1 MASPPPGERRLAV
14 TGMIGWFARNGVAA
28 NLLMVLIVVS
38 GLLALTGI
46 PIEVFPSLATQ
57 SITVSVPYLGA
68 APGEVE
74 QGVCLRVEEA
84 VQDLE
89 GVSRIRS
96 TAAEGVGA
104 VVIEL
109 ESGVDVREALDAV
122 KSRIDA
128 ITTFPEETEKP
139 IIQEALI
146 RRRVITVAIY
156 GDVEERALKAV
167 AEQVRDGLS
176 ELPDITQVE
185 LDAVRPYEISIEVS
199 EDTLRQYGLTF
210 DELVQAIR
218 RSSLDLPGGAVRAR
232 EGEILLRTMGQA
244 YRGTEYEEIVLRAR
258 PDGSRLVLG
267 DIARVTDGFAEMDV
281 MSRFDGQPVA
291 LVQVYRVGDQSALRV
306 AREVK
311 RFVAERSAALP
322 PGLKLT
328 TWLDDTVSLRD
339 RLRVLLDSGR
349 LGLVLV
355 FLVLALFLKFRLAL
369 WVSVGIAVSFMGA
382 LTVLP
387 YVGVTINVTSLFAFI
402 VVLGIVVD
410 DAIVVGENI
419 YRHFEMGKSGIR
431 AAVDG
436 ARQVATPVLFS
447 VLTTVAAF
455 SPLIYAIEGPVGGI
469 ARMIP
474 LVVIGCLAFS
484 LIESMLVMP
493 NHLSH
498 LSHRREDRERRGLAA
513 RLDRFQGFFGDGVKW
528 VIGRVYRPLIERA
541 LEWRYVTVAVQVA
554 VLLIVTGLLASGR
567 IKFEFFPEVEGD
579 NAVVLLTM
587 PQGTPAESTL
597 AAVELIEAAA
607 SELEEEL
614 RREGHGEVFRHVM
627 ATVGSQPFA
636 VLQGASS
643 PTARFEVPVAAPH
656 EAEVNIELMSSR
668 ERTIRASEVVRRWR
682 DKVGSVPDAVRVDF
696 TASLL
701 SFGSPVDVQLTG
713 TDLDRL
719 QAAGD
724 EIKARLGDYA
734 GVFDV
739 SDSFRRAKP
748 ELRLELDPRA
758 EALGLRL
765 ESLGRQVRQGFYGAE
780 AQRIQRGRD
789 DVRVMVRY
797 PLEERETLTS
807 LEDMRIRTPTG
818 AEVPFSFA
826 GRAEFGRGAATIQRI
841 DRRRVLNITA
851 DVDPAVVT
859 ANEVVG
865 DLQANVLPRIL
876 ADYPGISTSF
886 AGEQEQQ
893 QRAFQGLLEALAVA
907 LILIYALLAIPFRSY
922 LQPLLVMSA
931 IPFGLI
937 GAVLGHVVLGLNL
950 TILSLLGV
958 IALTGVVVN
967 DSLVMV
973 DFINRRV
980 AAGMGVQEAI
990 RDAGAARFR
999 PIVLTSLTTFAG
1011 LLPLLLERS
1020 FQAQF
1025 LVPMAVS
1032 IAFGVLFATAIT
1044 LVLVPA
1050 LYGIL
1055 NDFRSQ
1061 AAVQRRAPLEPTE
1074 ADGALK
1080 GVPDAV

>member
-1 MASPPPGERRLAV
+1 MRGV
-14 TGMIGWFARNGVAA
+14 IGWFARNGVAA
-28 NLLMVLIVVS
+28 NLLMLFIVVW
-38 GLLALTGI
+38 GVLAVIGM
-46 PIEVFPSLATQ
+46 PIEVFPSMETQ
-57 SITVSVPYLGA
+57 SVMVTVPYLGA
-68 APGEVE
+68 APEEVE

-89 GVSRIRS
+89 GVDTVRS
-96 TAAEGVGA
+96 TAAEGVGT

-109 ESGVDVREALDAV
+109 ESGADTREVLDEV

-146 RRRVITVAIY
+146 RRRVITVAVY

-167 AEQVRDGLS
+167 AEQVREGLS

-210 DELVQAIR
+210 DEVVLAVR

-244 YRGTEYEEIVLRAR
+244 YRGTEYRDIVLRAR

-267 DIARVTDGFAEMDV
+267 DIAEVTDGFAETDV
-281 MSRFDGQPVA
+281 TSRFDGQPVA
-291 LVQVYRVGDQSALRV
+291 LVQVYRVGDQSALRL
-306 AREVK
+306 ARQVK
-311 RFVAERSAALP
+311 GFVAERSAALP
-322 PGLKLT
+322 PGLSMT
-328 TWLDDTVSLRD
+328 TWLDDTVPLQD
-339 RLRVLLDSGR
+339 RLRVLLESGR
-349 LGLVLV
+349 LGLLLV
-355 FLVLALFLKFRLAL
+355 FLVLALFLKLRLAL

-382 LTVLP
+382 LALLP
-387 YVGVTINVTSLFAFI
+387 YVDVTINVMSLFAFI
-402 VVLGIVVD
+402 LVLGIVVD

-419 YRHFEMGKSGIR
+419 YRHFEMGKRGMR
-431 AAVDG
+431 AAIDG
-436 ARQVATPVLFS
+436 ARQVATPVTFS
-447 VLTTVAAF
+447 ILTTVAAF
-455 SPLIYAIEGPVGGI
+455 SPLIYSIEGPSAAI
-469 ARMIP
+469 ARTIP

-484 LIESMLVMP
+484 LIESMLVLP

-498 LSHRREDRERRGLAA
+498 LVHRHGEGRRRGI
-513 RLDRFQGFFGDGVKW
+513 RWGWSIFQGFFSNRMKW
-528 VIGRVYRPLIERA
+528 VIERGYRPLIERA
-541 LEWRYVTVAVQVA
+541 LEYRYATVAIAVA
-554 VLLIVTGLLASGR
+554 VFLITAGYIASGR
-567 IKFEFFPEVEGD
+567 MKFEFFPDVEAD

-587 PQGTPAESTL
+587 PQGTPAETTL
-597 AAVELIEAAA
+597 AAVTRIEAAA
-607 SELEEEL
+607 FELEEEL
-614 RREGHGEVFRHVM
+614 RSEGHGDVFRHVM
-627 ATVGSQPFA
+627 ATVGSQPYA
-636 VLQGASS
+636 ALQQQSG
-643 PTARFEVPVAAPH
+643 PTAGFQVAVAAPH
-656 EAEVNIELMSSR
+656 QGEVNLELQSSR

-682 DKVGSVPDAVRVDF
+682 DKVGIVPDAVGVEY
-696 TASLL
+696 TASLV
-701 SFGSPVDVQLTG
+701 SFGAAVDVELTG
-713 TDLDRL
+713 TDLDELR
-719 QAAGD
+719 AAGE
-724 EIKARLGDYA
+724 EIKARLADYP
-734 GVFDV
+734 GVFDI
-739 SDSFRRAKP
+739 SDSFRAGKR
-748 ELRLELDPRA
+748 EIRLELDPRA
-758 EALGLRL
+758 ESLGLNL
-765 ESLGRQVRQGFYGAE
+765 EALGRQVRQGFYGAE

-797 PLEERETLTS
+797 PLEERETLAS

-826 GRAEFGRGAATIQRI
+826 GHADFGRGFATIQRI

-865 DLQANVLPRIL
+865 DLQANVLPELL
-876 ADYPGISTSF
+876 AGYPGINSSF
-886 AGEQEQQ
+886 AGEQQEQRQ
-893 QRAFQGLLEALAVA
+893 TFEGLFEALGVA
-907 LILIYALLAIPFRSY
+907 LIVIYALLAIPFRSY
-922 LQPLLVMSA
+922 LQPMIVMSA

-937 GAVLGHVVLGLNL
+937 GAVMGHLVVGISL
-950 TILSLLGV
+950 TMLSLLGL

-980 AAGMGVQEAI
+980 AVGMKVQEAI

-999 PIVLTSLTTFAG
+999 PIVLTSLTTFVG

-1032 IAFGVLFATAIT
+1032 LAFGVLFATAIT
-1044 LVLVPA
+1044 LLLVPS
-1050 LYGIL
+1050 LYAIL

-1061 AAVQRRAPLEPTE
+1061 VAVHGRKPPEETE
-1074 ADGALK
+1074 ADGALE
-1080 GVPDAV
+1080 GVLDAV

>member
-1 MASPPPGERRLAV
+1 MSGV
-14 TGMIGWFARNGVAA
+14 IGWFARNGVAA
-28 NLLMVLIVVS
+28 NLLMVFIVVW
-38 GLLALTGI
+38 GVLAVTGT
-46 PIEVFPSLATQ
+46 PIEVFPSMETL
-57 SITVSVPYLGA
+57 SIAVTVPYLGA
-68 APGEVE
+68 APEEVE

-89 GVSRIRS
+89 GVDTVRS
-96 TAAEGVGA
+96 TAAEGVGT

-109 ESGVDVREALDAV
+109 ESGAEPREVLDEV

-146 RRRVITVAIY
+146 RRRVITVAVY

-167 AEQVRDGLS
+167 AEQVREGLA

-210 DELVQAIR
+210 DEVVLAVR

-244 YRGTEYEEIVLRAR
+244 YRGTEYRDIVLRAR

-267 DIARVTDGFAEMDV
+267 DIARVTDGFAETDV
-281 MSRFDGQPVA
+281 TSRFDGQSVA
-291 LVQVYRVGDQSALRV
+291 LVQIYRVGDQSALRIS
-306 AREVK
+306 RQVK
-311 RFVAERSAALP
+311 EFVAERSAALP
-322 PGLKLT
+322 PGLRMT
-328 TWLDDTVSLRD
+328 TWLDDSVPLQD
-339 RLRVLLDSGR
+339 RLRVLLESGR
-349 LGLVLV
+349 LGLLLV
-355 FLVLALFLKFRLAL
+355 FLVLALFLKLRLAL

-382 LTVLP
+382 LAVLP
-387 YVGVTINVTSLFAFI
+387 YVDVTINVMSLFAFI
-402 VVLGIVVD
+402 LVLGIVVD

-419 YRHFEMGKSGIR
+419 YRHFEMGKRGMR

-436 ARQVATPVLFS
+436 ARQVATPVTFS
-447 VLTTVAAF
+447 ILTTVAAF
-455 SPLIYAIEGPVGGI
+455 SPLIYSMEGPSAAI
-469 ARMIP
+469 ARTIP

-484 LIESMLVMP
+484 LIESMLVLP

-498 LSHRREDRERRGLAA
+498 LTHRHGEGRRRGIHWGWSL
-513 RLDRFQGFFGDGVKW
+513 FQGYFSSRMKW
-528 VIGRVYRPLIERA
+528 VIERGYRPLIERA
-541 LEWRYVTVAVQVA
+541 LEYRYATVAIAVA
-554 VLLIVTGLLASGR
+554 VFLVTAGYIFSGR
-567 IKFEFFPEVEGD
+567 MKFEFFPDVEAD

-587 PQGTPAESTL
+587 PQGTPAETTL
-597 AAVELIEAAA
+597 TAVTRIESAAFELA
-607 SELEEEL
+607 EEL
-614 RREGHGEVFRHVM
+614 RREGHGDVFRHVM
-627 ATVGSQPFA
+627 ATVGSQPYA
-636 VLQGASS
+636 ALQQQSG
-643 PTARFEVPVAAPH
+643 PTAGFQVAVAAPH
-656 EAEVNIELMSSR
+656 QGEVNVELQSSR
-668 ERTIRASEVVRRWR
+668 ERTIRATEVVRRWR
-682 DKVGSVPDAVRVDF
+682 DKVGTVADAVRVEY
-696 TASLL
+696 TASLV
-701 SFGSPVDVQLTG
+701 SFGAAVDVELTG
-713 TDLDRL
+713 TSLDQLR
-719 QAAGD
+719 AAGE
-724 EIKARLGDYA
+724 EIKTRLADYP
-734 GVFDV
+734 GVFDI
-739 SDSFRRAKP
+739 SDSFRAGKR
-748 ELRLELDPRA
+748 EIRLELDPRA
-758 EALGLRL
+758 ESLGLSL
-765 ESLGRQVRQGFYGAE
+765 EALGRQVRQGFYGAE

-797 PLEERETLTS
+797 PLEERETLAS

-826 GRAEFGRGAATIQRI
+826 GRADFGRGFATIQRI

-865 DLQANVLPRIL
+865 DLQANVLPEIL
-876 ADYPGISTSF
+876 AGYPGIDSSF
-886 AGEQEQQ
+886 AGEQEE
-893 QRAFQGLLEALAVA
+893 QRQTFEGLFEALGVA
-907 LILIYALLAIPFRSY
+907 LIVIYALLAIPFRSY
-922 LQPLLVMSA
+922 LQPMIVMSA

-937 GAVLGHVVLGLNL
+937 GAVMGHLVVGLNL
-950 TILSLLGV
+950 TMLSLLGL

-980 AAGMGVQEAI
+980 AVGMKVHEAI

-999 PIVLTSLTTFAG
+999 PIVLTSLTTFVG

-1032 IAFGVLFATAIT
+1032 LAFGVLFATAIT
-1044 LVLVPA
+1044 LVLVPS
-1050 LYGIL
+1050 LYAIL

-1061 AAVQRRAPLEPTE
+1061 VAVHGRKPPEETE
-1074 ADGALK
+1074 AEGALE
-1080 GVPDAV
+1080 GVLDAV

>member
-1 MASPPPGERRLAV
+1 MRGV
-14 TGMIGWFARNGVAA
+14 IGWFARNGVAA
-28 NLLMVLIVVS
+28 NLLMLFIVVW
-38 GLLALTGI
+38 GVLAVTGM
-46 PIEVFPSLATQ
+46 PIEVFPSMETQ
-57 SITVSVPYLGA
+57 SVMVTVPYLGA
-68 APGEVE
+68 APEEVE

-89 GVSRIRS
+89 GVDTVRS
-96 TAAEGVGA
+96 TAAEGVGT

-109 ESGVDVREALDAV
+109 ESGADTREVLDEV

-146 RRRVITVAIY
+146 RRRVITVAVY

-167 AEQVRDGLS
+167 AEQVREGLS

-210 DELVQAIR
+210 DEVVLAVR

-244 YRGTEYEEIVLRAR
+244 YRGTEYRDIVLRAR

-267 DIARVTDGFAEMDV
+267 DIAEVTDGFAETDV
-281 MSRFDGQPVA
+281 TSRFDGQPVA
-291 LVQVYRVGDQSALRV
+291 LVQVYRVGDQSALRL
-306 AREVK
+306 ARQVK
-311 RFVAERSAALP
+311 GFVAERSATLP
-322 PGLKLT
+322 PGLSMT
-328 TWLDDTVSLRD
+328 TWLDDTVPLQD
-339 RLRVLLDSGR
+339 RLRVLLESGR
-349 LGLVLV
+349 LGLLLV
-355 FLVLALFLKFRLAL
+355 FLVLALFLKLRLAL

-382 LTVLP
+382 LALLP
-387 YVGVTINVTSLFAFI
+387 YVDVTINVMSLFAFI
-402 VVLGIVVD
+402 LVLGIVVD

-419 YRHFEMGKSGIR
+419 YRHFEMGKRGMR
-431 AAVDG
+431 AAIDG
-436 ARQVATPVLFS
+436 ARQVATPVTFS
-447 VLTTVAAF
+447 ILTTVAAF
-455 SPLIYAIEGPVGGI
+455 SPLIYSMEGPSAAI
-469 ARMIP
+469 ARTIP

-484 LIESMLVMP
+484 LIESMLVLP

-498 LSHRREDRERRGLAA
+498 LTHRHGEGRRRGIHWGWSI
-513 RLDRFQGFFGDGVKW
+513 FQGFFSSRMKW
-528 VIGRVYRPLIERA
+528 VIERGYRPLIERA
-541 LEWRYVTVAVQVA
+541 LEYRYATVAIAVA
-554 VLLIVTGLLASGR
+554 VFLITAGYIASGR
-567 IKFEFFPEVEGD
+567 MKFEFFPDVEAD

-587 PQGTPAESTL
+587 PQGTPAETTL
-597 AAVELIEAAA
+597 AAVTRIEAAA
-607 SELEEEL
+607 FELEEEL
-614 RREGHGEVFRHVM
+614 QREGHGDVFRHVM
-627 ATVGSQPFA
+627 ATVGSQPYA
-636 VLQGASS
+636 ALVQQSG
-643 PTARFEVPVAAPH
+643 PTAGFQVAVAAPH
-656 EAEVNIELMSSR
+656 QGEVNVELMSSR

-682 DKVGSVPDAVRVDF
+682 DKVGTVPDAVGVEY
-696 TASLL
+696 TASLV
-701 SFGSPVDVQLTG
+701 SFGAAVDVELTG
-713 TDLDRL
+713 TDLDELR
-719 QAAGD
+719 AAGE
-724 EIKARLGDYA
+724 EIKARLADYP
-734 GVFDV
+734 GVFDI
-739 SDSFRRAKP
+739 SDSFRAGKR
-748 ELRLELDPRA
+748 EIRLELDPRA
-758 EALGLRL
+758 ESLGLSL
-765 ESLGRQVRQGFYGAE
+765 EALGRQVRQGFYGAE

-789 DVRVMVRY
+789 DIRVMVRY
-797 PLEERETLTS
+797 PLEERETLAS

-826 GRAEFGRGAATIQRI
+826 GRADFGRGFATIQRI

-865 DLQANVLPRIL
+865 DLQANVLPELL
-876 ADYPGISTSF
+876 AGYPGINSSF
-886 AGEQEQQ
+886 AGEQQEQRQ
-893 QRAFQGLLEALAVA
+893 TFEGLFEALGVA
-907 LILIYALLAIPFRSY
+907 LIVIYALLAIPFRSY
-922 LQPLLVMSA
+922 LQPMIVMSA

-937 GAVLGHVVLGLNL
+937 GAVMGHFVVGINL
-950 TILSLLGV
+950 TMLSLLGL

-980 AAGMGVQEAI
+980 AVGMKVQDAI

-999 PIVLTSLTTFAG
+999 PIVLTSLTTFVG

-1032 IAFGVLFATAIT
+1032 LAFGVLFATAIT
-1044 LVLVPA
+1044 LLLVPS
-1050 LYGIL
+1050 LYAIL

-1061 AAVQRRAPLEPTE
+1061 VAVHGRKPPEETE
-1074 ADGALK
+1074 ADGALE
-1080 GVPDAV
+1080 GVLDAV

>member
-1 MASPPPGERRLAV
+1 MRGV
-14 TGMIGWFARNGVAA
+14 IGWFARNGVAA
-28 NLLMVLIVVS
+28 NLLMIFIVVW
-38 GLLALTGI
+38 GLLGLTGM
-46 PIEVFPSLATQ
+46 PIEVFPSMEAQ
-57 SITVSVPYLGA
+57 NVSVTVPYLGA
-68 APGEVE
+68 APEEVE

-89 GVSRIRS
+89 GVDTIRS
-96 TAAEGVGA
+96 TAAEGVGT

-109 ESGVDVREALDAV
+109 ESNADVREVLDQV
-122 KSRIDA
+122 KSRVDA

-146 RRRVITVAIY
+146 RRRVITVAAY
-156 GDVEERALKAV
+156 GDVDERALKTV
-167 AEQVRDGLS
+167 AEQMREGLS

-210 DELVQAIR
+210 DEVVLAVR

-244 YRGTEYEEIVLRAR
+244 YRGAEYRDIVLRAR

-267 DIARVTDGFAEMDV
+267 DIARVTDGFAETDV
-281 MSRFDGQPVA
+281 TSRFDGQPVA
-291 LVQVYRVGDQSALRV
+291 LVQVYRVGDQSALRI
-306 AREVK
+306 ARQVK
-311 RFVAERSAALP
+311 AFVAERSAALP
-322 PGLKLT
+322 PGVEIT
-328 TWLDDTVSLRD
+328 TWLDDTVPLRD
-339 RLRVLLDSGR
+339 RLRVLLESGR
-349 LGLVLV
+349 LGLLLV
-355 FLVLALFLKFRLAL
+355 FLVLALFLKLRLAL

-382 LTVLP
+382 LIVLP
-387 YVGVTINVTSLFAFI
+387 YVDVSINVMSLFAFI
-402 VVLGIVVD
+402 LVLGIVVD

-419 YRHFEMGKSGIR
+419 YRHFEMGKRGMR

-436 ARQVATPVLFS
+436 ARQVATPVTFS
-447 VLTTVAAF
+447 ILTTVAAF
-455 SPLIYAIEGPVGGI
+455 SPLIYSLEGPAGAV
-469 ARMIP
+469 ARTIP

-484 LIESMLVMP
+484 LIESMLVLP

-498 LSHRREDRERRGLAA
+498 LSHRREERVRHGVSRGWY
-513 RLDRFQGFFGDGVKW
+513 RFQGFFADRMKR
-528 VIGRVYRPLIERA
+528 VIERGYRPLIERA
-541 LEWRYVTVAVQVA
+541 VEWRYTTVAIAVA
-554 VLLIVTGLLASGR
+554 VLVITAGYSFSGR
-567 IKFEFFPEVEGD
+567 MKFEFFPDAEAD

-587 PQGTPAESTL
+587 PQGTPAETTR
-597 AAVELIEAAA
+597 AAVTRIEEAA
-607 SELEEEL
+607 SELGQEL
-614 RREGHGEVFRHVM
+614 RREGHGDVFRHLM

-636 VLQGASS
+636 ILQRESGPAAS
-643 PTARFEVPVAAPH
+643 FEVAVAAPH
-656 EAEVNIELMSSR
+656 EGEVNIELMSSS

-682 DKVGSVPDAVRVDF
+682 EKVGSVPDAVRVEY
-696 TASLL
+696 TASLV
-701 SFGSPVDVQLTG
+701 SFGAAVDVELTG
-713 TDLDRL
+713 ANLGQLR
-719 QAAGD
+719 AAGE
-724 EIKARLGDYA
+724 EIKARLADYP
-734 GVFDV
+734 GVFDI
-739 SDSFRRAKP
+739 SDSFRAGKR
-748 ELRLELDPRA
+748 EIRLELDPRA
-758 EALGLRL
+758 ESLGLSL
-765 ESLGRQVRQGFYGAE
+765 EALGRQVRQGFYGAE

-797 PLEERETLTS
+797 PLEERETLAS

-826 GRAEFGRGAATIQRI
+826 GRAEFGRGFATIQRI

-865 DLQANVLPRIL
+865 DLQANVLPELL
-876 ADYPGISTSF
+876 ASYPGINSSF
-886 AGEQEQQ
+886 AGEQEE
-893 QRAFQGLLEALAVA
+893 QRQTFEGLFEALGVA
-907 LILIYALLAIPFRSY
+907 LIIIYALLAIPFRSY
-922 LQPLLVMSA
+922 LQPMIVMSA

-937 GAVLGHVVLGLNL
+937 GAVMGHLVVGLSL
-950 TILSLLGV
+950 TMLSLLGL

-980 AAGMGVQEAI
+980 AAGMKVHEAI

-999 PIVLTSLTTFAG
+999 PIVLTSLTTFVG

-1032 IAFGVLFATAIT
+1032 LAFGVLFATAIT
-1044 LVLVPA
+1044 LVLVPS
-1050 LYGIL
+1050 LYAIL

-1061 AAVQRRAPLEPTE
+1061 VTVQRRKPPAEPQ
-1074 ADGALK
+1074 AGGAT
-1080 GVPDAV
+1080 DAVLDAV